1 MGRRPGPALTQDAI
15 VAAAIQVLE
24 RDGSEAMS
32 LHGVAAALGIKAPSL
47 YHHVAGQDALRR
59 LVAIAGWA
67 AMADGFADC
76 DVGGE
81 VPVKSVVYAFRRFV
95 LAHPRWYALMSSTH
109 LEQDDP
115 AFQVPAARIMGL
127 FERALAPYG
136 LLGDS
141 LVHGV
146 RTLRAAVH
154 GFLQLELAGQFGMAV
169 PVAET
174 FDWLVDRVLA
184 GLAAFQ

>member
-1 MGRRPGPALTQDAI
+1 VQ
-15 VAAAIQVLE
+15 AAIRVLE
-24 RDGSEAMS
+24 REGHEAMS
-32 LHGVAAALGIKAPSL
+32 LHGVAGELGIKAPSL
-47 YHHVAGQDALRR
+47 YHHVAGQEALRR
-59 LVAIAGWA
+59 LVAIAGWE
-67 AMADGFADC
+67 AMAAAFAEC
-76 DVGGE
+76 DVAGE
-81 VPVKSVVYAFRRFV
+81 IPVKSVVYAFRRFV
-95 LAHPRWYALMSSTH
+95 LAHPLWYALMTGTH
-109 LEQDDP
+109 LKQDDP
-115 AFQVPAARIMGL
+115 AFRVPAATIMGL

-174 FDWLVDRVLA
+174 FDWMVDRVLA
-184 GLAAFQ
+184 GLAALQ